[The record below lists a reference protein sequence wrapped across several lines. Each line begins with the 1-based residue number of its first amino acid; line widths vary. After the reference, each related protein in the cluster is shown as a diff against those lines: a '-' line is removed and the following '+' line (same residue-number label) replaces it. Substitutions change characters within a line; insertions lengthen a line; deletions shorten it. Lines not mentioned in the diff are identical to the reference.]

1 MSNLDIFLMI
11 LLLVGGVNGFRL
23 GLVQSLANLLGWFFA
38 FFFAV
43 KYYPTWAPLF
53 DWTSSDKWVH
63 QVWAFVFIVFGMLV
77 LTWISAV
84 ILKKALKTLKLSPL
98 DRIIG
103 GAFGGLKSLIFI
115 LIVMHVI
122 SPWAGQSDIWRNSKM
137 INFLAPH
144 TPVAMKWS
152 NYVKEEAIDYIEDEL
167 LLDKEKSPASGNKN
181 SSNK

>member
-144 TPVAMKWS
+144 TPIAMKWS
-152 NYVKEEAIDYIEDEL
+152 QYVKQQAVDYIEDESL
-167 LLDKEKSPASGNKN
+167 KKEQATGSKTKD
-181 SSNK
+181 SSK

>member
-43 KYYPTWAPLF
+43 KYYPTWATLF
-53 DWTSSDKWVH
+53 DWTSSEQWVH
-63 QVWAFVFIVFGMLV
+63 QVWAFIFIVCGMLI

-115 LIVMHVI
+115 LIVMHII

-144 TPVAMKWS
+144 TPIAMKWS
-152 NYVKEEAIDYIEDEL
+152 QYVKEQAVDYIEEESL
-167 LLDKEKSPASGNKN
+167 KKEQATGSKSKD
-181 SSNK
+181 SSK